1 MDNSIGNKKISEL
14 YNSRKV
20 ENGSIIEKNGGVI
33 TYSETISGAN
43 RPTNYIW
50 VILLLLFGL
59 GFLIA
64 GLSSYFRTDFI
75 PFRDFSTIEFLPQG
89 ILLLFYGTCS
99 SLLSIL
105 ITSLIVWDIGS
116 GTNIYDIENQ
126 VVRVSRRG
134 FPKII
139 DLRIQQ
145 ENFYLVYSFNEIDSL
160 ELDIIGGINPKRVI
174 FLGLKDGRRIPL
186 TPSNEFSSLSFL
198 ENRAIF
204 LAKFLQMDLKS
215 KRRYQKNCF

>member
-1 MDNSIGNKKISEL
+1 MIEKMDKPYIYNKNKIEDTS
-14 YNSRKV
+14 YT
-20 ENGSIIEKNGGVI
+20 EKNGKI
-33 TYSETISGAN
+33 ILYSEPIFGGRRFNNFIA
-43 RPTNYIW
+43 
-50 VILLLLFGL
+50 VLLLLLFGL
-59 GFLIA
+59 GFFIA
-64 GLSSYFRTDFI
+64 GISSYFHTNII
-75 PFRDFSTIEFLPQG
+75 PLRDFSTIEFLPQG

-99 SLLSIL
+99 TLMSIL

-116 GTNIYDIENQ
+116 GTNTYDIENQ

-139 DLRIQQ
+139 DLKIQQ
-145 ENFYLVYSFNEIDSL
+145 ENFYLVYSFNEIESL

-204 LAKFLQMDLKS
+204 LAKFLQMDLKL
-215 KRRYQKNCF
+215 NVEN

>member
-1 MDNSIGNKKISEL
+1 MIEKMDKPYIYNKNKIEDTS
-14 YNSRKV
+14 YT
-20 ENGSIIEKNGGVI
+20 EKNGKI
-33 TYSETISGAN
+33 ILYSEPIFGGRRFNNFIA
-43 RPTNYIW
+43 
-50 VILLLLFGL
+50 VLLLLLFGL
-59 GFLIA
+59 GFFIA
-64 GLSSYFRTDFI
+64 GISSYFHTNII
-75 PFRDFSTIEFLPQG
+75 PLRDFSTIEFLPQG

-99 SLLSIL
+99 TLMSIL
-105 ITSLIVWDIGS
+105 IASLIVWDIGS
-116 GTNIYDIENQ
+116 GTNTYDIENQ

-139 DLRIQQ
+139 DLKIQQ
-145 ENFYLVYSFNEIDSL
+145 ENFYLVYSFNEIESL

-204 LAKFLQMDLKS
+204 LAKFLQMDLKL
-215 KRRYQKNCF
+215 NVEN

>member
-1 MDNSIGNKKISEL
+1 MDKPYIYNKNKIEDTS
-14 YNSRKV
+14 YT
-20 ENGSIIEKNGGVI
+20 EKNGKI
-33 TYSETISGAN
+33 ILYSEPIFGGRRFNNFIA
-43 RPTNYIW
+43 
-50 VILLLLFGL
+50 VLLLLLFGL
-59 GFLIA
+59 GFFIA
-64 GLSSYFRTDFI
+64 GISSYFHTNII
-75 PFRDFSTIEFLPQG
+75 PLRDFSTIEFLPQG

-99 SLLSIL
+99 TLMSIL
-105 ITSLIVWDIGS
+105 IASLIVWDIGS
-116 GTNIYDIENQ
+116 GTNTYDIENQ

-139 DLRIQQ
+139 DLKIQQ
-145 ENFYLVYSFNEIDSL
+145 ENFYLVYSFNEIESL

-204 LAKFLQMDLKS
+204 LAKFLQMDLKL
-215 KRRYQKNCF
+215 NVEN

>member
-1 MDNSIGNKKISEL
+1 MVPL
-14 YNSRKV
+14 KV
-20 ENGSIIEKNGGVI
+20 IFQK
-33 TYSETISGAN
+33 TY
-43 RPTNYIW
+43 
-50 VILLLLFGL
+50 
-59 GFLIA
+59 
-64 GLSSYFRTDFI
+64 
-75 PFRDFSTIEFLPQG
+75 
-89 ILLLFYGTCS
+89 
-99 SLLSIL
+99 
-105 ITSLIVWDIGS
+105 
-116 GTNIYDIENQ
+116 
-126 VVRVSRRG
+126 

-204 LAKFLQMDLKS
+204 LAKFLQMDLKL
-215 KRRYQKNCF
+215 NVEN

>member
-1 MDNSIGNKKISEL
+1 MIKKMDKPYIYNRNKIEDSS
-14 YNSRKV
+14 YT
-20 ENGSIIEKNGGVI
+20 EKNGKI
-33 TYSETISGAN
+33 ILYSEPIYGGRRFNNFIA
-43 RPTNYIW
+43 
-50 VILLLLFGL
+50 VVLLFLFGL
-59 GFLIA
+59 GFFIA
-64 GLSSYFRTDFI
+64 GISSYFHTNII
-75 PFRDFSTIEFLPQG
+75 PLRDFSTIEFLPQG

-145 ENFYLVYSFNEIDSL
+145 ENFYLVYSFNVIDSL

-204 LAKFLQMDLKS
+204 LAKFLQMDLKL
-215 KRRYQKNCF
+215 NVEN

>member
-1 MDNSIGNKKISEL
+1 MIKKMDKPYIYNKNKIEDSS
-14 YNSRKV
+14 YT
-20 ENGSIIEKNGGVI
+20 EKNGKI
-33 TYSETISGAN
+33 ILYSEPIYGGRRFNNFIA
-43 RPTNYIW
+43 
-50 VILLLLFGL
+50 VVLLFLFGL
-59 GFLIA
+59 GFFIA
-64 GLSSYFRTDFI
+64 GISSYFHTNII
-75 PFRDFSTIEFLPQG
+75 PLRDFSTIEFLPQG

-204 LAKFLQMDLKS
+204 LAKFLQMDLKL
-215 KRRYQKNCF
+215 NVEN

>member
-1 MDNSIGNKKISEL
+1 MYKPYMYIKNKLEDSS
-14 YNSRKV
+14 YT
-20 ENGSIIEKNGGVI
+20 EKNGKI
-33 TYSETISGAN
+33 IIYSEPIYGGRRFNNFMAVTF
-43 RPTNYIW
+43 
-50 VILLLLFGL
+50 LFLFGL
-59 GFLIA
+59 GFFIA
-64 GLSSYFRTDFI
+64 GVSSYFHTNI
-75 PFRDFSTIEFLPQG
+75 ISIRDFSTIEFLPQG

-99 SLLSIL
+99 ILLSIL
-105 ITSLIVWDIGS
+105 ISALIVWDIGS
-116 GTNIYDIENQ
+116 GNNIYDTENQ

-139 DLRIQQ
+139 DLKIQQ
-145 ENFYLVYSFNEIDSL
+145 ENFYLVYTFNEIESL

-204 LAKFLQMDLKS
+204 LAKFLQMDLKL
-215 KRRYQKNCF
+215 NVEN

>member
-1 MDNSIGNKKISEL
+1 MIEKMDKPYMYIKNRIEDST
-14 YNSRKV
+14 YT
-20 ENGSIIEKNGGVI
+20 EKNGKI
-33 TYSETISGAN
+33 ILYSEPIYGGRRFNNFIA
-43 RPTNYIW
+43 
-50 VILLLLFGL
+50 VVLLFLFGL
-59 GFLIA
+59 GFFIA
-64 GLSSYFRTDFI
+64 GISSYFHTNII
-75 PFRDFSTIEFLPQG
+75 PLRDFSKIEFLPQG

-116 GTNIYDIENQ
+116 GTNTYDIENQ

-139 DLRIQQ
+139 DFKIQQ
-145 ENFYLVYSFNEIDSL
+145 ENFYLVYSFNEIESL
-160 ELDIIGGINPKRVI
+160 ELDIVGGINPKRVI

-204 LAKFLQMDLKS
+204 LAKFLQMDLKL
-215 KRRYQKNCF
+215 NVEN

>member
-1 MDNSIGNKKISEL
+1 MDKPYIYNKNKIEDSS
-14 YNSRKV
+14 YT
-20 ENGSIIEKNGGVI
+20 EKNGKI
-33 TYSETISGAN
+33 ILYSEPIYGGRRFNNFIA
-43 RPTNYIW
+43 
-50 VILLLLFGL
+50 VVLLFLFGL
-59 GFLIA
+59 GFFIA
-64 GLSSYFRTDFI
+64 GISSYFHTNII
-75 PFRDFSTIEFLPQG
+75 PLRDFSTIEFLPQG

-139 DLRIQQ
+139 DLINKKK
-145 ENFYLVYSFNEIDSL
+145 NFYLVYSFNEIDSL

-204 LAKFLQMDLKS
+204 LAKFLQMDLKL
-215 KRRYQKNCF
+215 NVEN

>member
-1 MDNSIGNKKISEL
+1 MIKKMDKPYIYNKNKIEDSS
-14 YNSRKV
+14 YT
-20 ENGSIIEKNGGVI
+20 EKNGKI
-33 TYSETISGAN
+33 ILYSEPIYGGRRFNNFIA
-43 RPTNYIW
+43 
-50 VILLLLFGL
+50 VVLLFLFGL
-59 GFLIA
+59 GFFIA
-64 GLSSYFRTDFI
+64 GISSYFHTNII
-75 PFRDFSTIEFLPQG
+75 PLRDFSTIEFLPQG

-204 LAKFLQMDLKS
+204 
-215 KRRYQKNCF
+215 

>member
-1 MDNSIGNKKISEL
+1 MKIVHTP
-14 YNSRKV
+14 K
-20 ENGSIIEKNGGVI
+20 KNGKI
-33 TYSETISGAN
+33 ILYSEPIYGGRRFNNFIA
-43 RPTNYIW
+43 
-50 VILLLLFGL
+50 VVLLFLFGL
-59 GFLIA
+59 GFFIA
-64 GLSSYFRTDFI
+64 GISSYFHTNII
-75 PFRDFSTIEFLPQG
+75 PLRDFSTIEFLPQG

-204 LAKFLQMDLKS
+204 LAKFLQMDLKL
-215 KRRYQKNCF
+215 NVEN